1 MDVDALIRHQ
11 DGNKRKQN
19 FRGTPNSSPKS
30 LYRKGYLGE
39 LQNVNYNTYDSFWGL
54 GLAKRTIEPQYV
66 PPKKSMEIPKKEN
79 LSSPPM
85 VETRTVVNAK

>member
-1 MDVDALIRHQ
+1 MDVDALIRYQ

-19 FRGTPNSSPKS
+19 FIGTPSSSPKS

-54 GLAKRTIEPQYV
+54 GLAKRTNEPQYV
-66 PPKKSMEIPKKEN
+66 PPKKSMEIQKKEN
-79 LSSPPM
+79 LSSLPM